1 MHRPPSS
8 PLSWIASILATL
20 VLLVALYVLST
31 GPVCGLSH
39 RGYLGPHGGYFLAC
53 FYAPVE
59 YACDSELVCRMLVP
73 YISFWMPPQVDGP
86 NGEVTPVFGPY

>member
-1 MHRPPSS
+1 MTRRSS
-8 PLSWIASILATL
+8 ASVGLILAL
-20 VLLVALYVLST
+20 PVLLVAMYVLST

-53 FYAPVE
+53 FYAPLE
-59 YACDSELVCRMLVP
+59 YATGKSDRFAAVLAT
-73 YISFWMPPQVDGP
+73 YIGFWMPPLTEGP

>member
-1 MHRPPSS
+1 MKNSS
-8 PLSWIASILATL
+8 KGSIASILA
-20 VLLVALYVLST
+20 VPILLCAMYVLST

-53 FYAPVE
+53 FYAPIE
-59 YACDSELVCRMLVP
+59 YAAGKSDRFTALLVP
-73 YISFWMPPQVDGP
+73 YISFWMPPLPEGP